1 MTEDDR
7 SPDAPPPEGGPPGGP
22 EMDRRVRNERR
33 KGERRTRDVPVEVER
48 RTGKDRRQG
57 PRRKRSIN
65 QYDLEAETLEFIRA
79 INRFKERTG
88 RAFPTWSEVL
98 QILRDLGYEKQT

>member
-1 MTEDDR
+1 MK
-7 SPDAPPPEGGPPGGP
+7 SLKSLALAALLSFAAAGAWASDAA
-22 EMDRRVRNERR
+22 D
-33 KGERRTRDVPVEVER
+33 
-48 RTGKDRRQG
+48 
-57 PRRKRSIN
+57 
-65 QYDLEAETLEFIRA
+65 EFIRA